1 MQLIREVYGFV
12 KFDSVAHEKFR
23 VHLNEEVEGVLDYHI
38 EARTSKKQWEGSIGK
53 DGKVVNGIPKEAVF
67 KALKVTVVVSF

>member
-23 VHLNEEVEGVLDYHI
+23 VHLNEEVEGVGCPRLSYRGTNF
-38 EARTSKKQWEGSIGK
+38 EETMGRLNWKRWEGRQR
-53 DGKVVNGIPKEAVF
+53 NP
-67 KALKVTVVVSF
+67 